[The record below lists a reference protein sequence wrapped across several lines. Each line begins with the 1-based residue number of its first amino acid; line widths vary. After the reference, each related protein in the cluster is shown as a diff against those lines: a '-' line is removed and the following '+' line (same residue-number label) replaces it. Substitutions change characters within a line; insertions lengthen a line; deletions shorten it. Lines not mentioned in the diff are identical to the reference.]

1 MLKTD
6 ILKPLTLLHPKR
18 TTKMSRIL
26 FLVLLTVSL
35 TANAIVIRDDVDDSH
50 YRVPTS
56 ELPALADLPGEGQGV
71 LIAPQWVLTAAHA
84 VSWQMSVDEVT
95 INGIPRKVERL
106 VIYPGYHK
114 LPQAMVDAA
123 LKSGD
128 ASRIIAFL
136 DASNDVALVKLAK
149 PVTDVAPVTLYT
161 GSDELG
167 KIVKLLGKG
176 ATGTGAT
183 GQDPHG
189 SHRTQLRRAYN
200 RIIAVEDRW
209 LCITFHKPPAALPLE
224 GITGDGDSG
233 GPLLIQ
239 VGDQWEVAGL
249 ASWKRR
255 ESSALVL
262 HPGFYGQINYNV
274 RVSHYAAWIK
284 DVMSK

>member
-1 MLKTD
+1 
-6 ILKPLTLLHPKR
+6 
-18 TTKMSRIL
+18 MSDTAMRKFAFF
-26 FLVLLTVSL
+26 FLSWVSL
-35 TANAIVIRDDVDDSH
+35 TANAIVIRDDVDDSR
-50 YRVPTS
+50 YRVSAS
-56 ELPALADLPGEGQGV
+56 ELPALADLPGEGHGV

-95 INGIPRKVERL
+95 LNGIPRKVERL
-106 VIYPGYHK
+106 VIYPGYHT
-114 LPQAMVDAA
+114 LPQALVDAA

-128 ASRIIAFL
+128 ASAIISYLA
-136 DASNDVALVKLAK
+136 ASDDVALVKLAQ
-149 PVTDVAPVTLYT
+149 PVTDVAPVALYT

-167 KIVKLLGKG
+167 KIVELLGKG

-209 LCITFHKPPAALPLE
+209 LCLTFHKPPAALPLE

-233 GPLLIQ
+233 GPLLLK
-239 VGDQWEVAGL
+239 VGDRWQVAGL
-249 ASWKRR
+249 ASWKRGKDN
-255 ESSALVL
+255 AILL
-262 HPGFYGQINYNV
+262 HPGFYGQTTYNV

-284 DVMSK
+284 DVVSK